1 MPNSSKTFRLFLSS
15 TFNDMRAER
24 DKLQA
29 EVFPRLREYCD
40 KHGFS
45 FQPIDLR
52 WGVSSEAGND
62 QKTMQIC
69 IDEVKRCK
77 DALTPHFAIMLGERY
92 GWIPL
97 PASVEAE
104 EFEQVKDIIVSK
116 YEDNSKE
123 VTYINQ
129 WYKKDTNAIPAE
141 YKLQAKLTP
150 EHQDWKYWGDVE
162 STLRDAFKDVVENE
176 LKDTLSDTQKS
187 KYIKSAT
194 EQEIVEG
201 LFKNVQNKE
210 NIYFYSRN
218 FTNLD
223 DLSKNNPELLGEL
236 EQKDKKFRKEIEDYN
251 SKNSKEKKEAYE
263 ITIKHFSDFK
273 NFTENTL
280 DSEIRPFHQKL
291 QDKIKNTIPKEN
303 TKEYKLTLD
312 TNLARTQDSVTQTHL
327 QQFCDDFEK
336 DIMNSIKKEIE
347 NFQEQDKQTR
357 ELNSQ
362 SEFKTEKSKIFVG
375 REEFLNKID
384 TYISS
389 EDSNAP
395 LVIHADSGSGKSAL
409 MAKVISNTQENHLKE
424 NTTLVYRFVGT
435 SELSN
440 SPINLLKSIYHE
452 LCSNEELETI
462 CSEYISENELN
473 IDTVL
478 SDEKELSKM
487 LANLIENYP
496 SEDESK
502 LIFFIDALDQ
512 FIIKDKLDWLP
523 RSLKANTKIIISTL
537 PDKDEYKGID
547 YLPRLKQKYKDESNY
562 LFLEPFDS
570 SEAYSM
576 IDEYLASFDRTLTQE
591 QKQKVLDA
599 FTQSGSPLY
608 LKILLEEASQWAS
621 YTDISNEVYPKELD
635 DLIARLFKRLHTHS
649 HHSLPLVNYA
659 FAYIACSKDG
669 LPEPELFDILSQ
681 EKNIMDDVS
690 NEFYPRPSRLPTAV
704 WARLYSQ
711 MAHYLSVKEVDGMDQ
726 ISFFHRKFNEGAYK
740 LNLNF
745 TKDKDGKY
753 ITDTSKQTTKEDIHK
768 NLAEFYRK
776 VYDKDEKFIEQ
787 KVQTTEESA
796 LTELPY
802 QLIMSNQKKA
812 SLELL
817 TNFEFLMKK
826 FKLNRTSEVLKDY
839 ALAKA
844 MGMNDE

>member
-1 MPNSSKTFRLFLSS
+1 
-15 TFNDMRAER
+15 MRAER

-452 LCSNEELETI
+452 LCLNEELETI
-462 CSEYISENELN
+462 CSEYISEKELN

-496 SEDESK
+496 SEDEK

-711 MAHYLSVKEVDGMDQ
+711 MSQYLSIKEVDGMDQ